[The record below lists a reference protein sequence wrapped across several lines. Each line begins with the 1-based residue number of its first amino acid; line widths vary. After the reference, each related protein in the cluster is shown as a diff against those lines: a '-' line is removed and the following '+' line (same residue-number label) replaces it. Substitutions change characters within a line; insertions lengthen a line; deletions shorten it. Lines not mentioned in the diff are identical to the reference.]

1 MHIVLFQCLFLT
13 IYILQYAYTVDQNGE
28 ACVLNVIE
36 YIAMLLQTGLGSLA
50 AYLAAHV
57 LLCLLPAFF
66 IAGALAALIPKEA
79 ITKFLGRDA
88 PKWISYPASALGG
101 FVLAVC
107 SCTIMPLFASIYKKG
122 AGLGPAITFL
132 FVGPAIN
139 ILAITLTGVQ
149 IGMDIAI
156 ARIVLS
162 IVFGVGI
169 GMLMAWFFR
178 KDDAAHDLETA
189 KNNAFAQGARVPG
202 RTWVFFLLLLGVL
215 IAGTL
220 QVGLLTSSYAT
231 LTLPGVWTGSFQA
244 WLDSVAPPNAA
255 LGIEGVSVHGV
266 VLIGLLILIAIT
278 AWKGLNRVDEGFN
291 SWSYAALGLITLTL
305 IAASFQ
311 VTTVGGGVNVG
322 VTGKLIAVT
331 LLLGVVWW
339 MAATKFEAYEMQEW
353 LWEMWRFVKQ
363 IIPLLIAGV
372 FVAGMARVII
382 PRTWIQT
389 IAGRNTWWANLV
401 GVLFGVFMYFPTL
414 VEVPIAQ
421 TFLSLGMHR
430 GPLLAYL
437 LADPELSVQSIL
449 ITNSVIGGKKTAVYV
464 VLVTIFSTLSGLL
477 FGLWLDTTSV
487 WVEVGLIAAVALVLL
502 GLGLTAVVQR
512 GRGRDVVS
520 AAK

>member
-1 MHIVLFQCLFLT
+1 
-13 IYILQYAYTVDQNGE
+13 
-28 ACVLNVIE
+28 
-36 YIAMLLQTGLGSLA
+36 MLAQTGLGSLA

-66 IAGALAALIPKEA
+66 IAGALSALIPKEA
-79 ITKFLGRDA
+79 ITRYLGRDA

-107 SCTIMPLFASIYKKG
+107 SCTIMPLFASIYRKG

-139 ILAITLTGVQ
+139 ILAISFTGVQ

-156 ARIVLS
+156 ARVILS

-169 GMLMAWFFR
+169 GLLMAWFFR
-178 KDDAAHDLETA
+178 KDDVAHSQAT
-189 KNNAFAQGARVPG
+189 NGSRAFAQEAAVRS
-202 RTWVFFLLLLGVL
+202 RTWVFFVLLLAVL

-220 QVGLLTSSYAT
+220 QVGLLTNSYASF
-231 LTLPGVWTGSFQA
+231 TLPGAWSSGSQA
-244 WLDSVAPPNAA
+244 WLDGVVPPNAA

-266 VLIGLLILIAIT
+266 MLIGLLILIAIT
-278 AWKGLNRVDEGFN
+278 AWLGLNKVDEGFN
-291 SWSYAALGLITLTL
+291 RWTYTALGLITLTL
-305 IAASFQ
+305 VVASFK
-311 VTTVGGGVNVG
+311 VAAVSGGLSIG
-322 VTGKLIAVT
+322 VTGKLIAEV
-331 LLLGVVWW
+331 LLIAAVWW
-339 MAATKFEAYEMQEW
+339 MAARYFDPYEIQEW

-363 IIPLLIAGV
+363 IIPLLLVGV
-372 FVAGMARVII
+372 FLAGMARVLI
-382 PRTWIQT
+382 PRTWIQA
-389 IAGRNTWWANLV
+389 IAGRNTVWANLI

-437 LADPELSVQSIL
+437 LADPELSLQSIL
-449 ITNSVIGGKKTAVYV
+449 ITNSVIGKGKTASYV

-477 FGLWLDTTSV
+477 FGAWIDGVSRWLIFGILLGS
-487 WVEVGLIAAVALVLL
+487 GALLIIAASLLNRRSHRKAALVQ
-502 GLGLTAVVQR
+502 ANSR
-512 GRGRDVVS
+512 SVS
-520 AAK
+520 